1 MAGIARDRLVI
12 IKNLYA
18 KEIVTGV
25 THMTLHQNKLENE
38 ETLKFQSSQSKAQT
52 IFDRFGSDRGFK
64 AIEDYCDHLINIDDL
79 EKRIANI
86 ESDLCD
92 SAPRKNWRFDQYIK
106 VAADDITKL
115 RRQDV
120 YRVVELACSKDGIA
134 KYLKMHRPDLTE
146 EIDEVMVEFTHTN

>member
-1 MAGIARDRLVI
+1 M
-12 IKNLYA
+12 K
-18 KEIVTGV
+18 
-25 THMTLHQNKLENE
+25 
-38 ETLKFQSSQSKAQT
+38 SQSNDSENVDVKFKCSQTKAQI

-79 EKRIANI
+79 EERIANI
-86 ESDLCD
+86 ESDLSD
-92 SAPRKNWRFDQYIK
+92 SSPRKNWRFDQYIK

-120 YRVVELACSKDGIA
+120 YRVIELACSKVGIA

-146 EIDEVMVEFTHTN
+146 EIDEVMVEFTHQN